1 MTRNARKPRSLR
13 LKFVLMLVIA
23 LSAAVLLGWLTEV
36 LGEAAIDNIYMSDEA
51 QEKRAEALLDDF
63 EEYVRSVNLSVRQ
76 GKEISRWAKHQNRV
90 NLEISDGYEI
100 VVDSSWWDDNDYYS
114 VFEFE
119 NEAEV
124 YTDEDG
130 NLGITDIEPLTP
142 DPDLV
147 EDGMEPIIEEEAFT
161 RKIRFSDGVYYV
173 TVYEISEMPL
183 YSTVTIASY
192 AVAIAVFM
200 ALMLL
205 YHQRIIEQIIKLSR
219 EVESIAHGN
228 LDGQVTVKRRDE
240 IGVLAEH
247 VDTMRTSIIKQM
259 RAEQEAWNAN
269 SDLITRMSHDIR
281 TPLTVLLG
289 FLELLDEGGYSRD
302 ENYRSYLNICKENT
316 YQLKDLADKLFQYFL
331 VFGHKMYELELE
343 VVDARMLLAQ
353 LIGEHE
359 MLLQEQGWQIE
370 NQPLERSALLKVDAA
385 YMKRLFNN
393 LFSNIEKYADREQPV
408 EIRQSMDGEQIHI
421 ILKNRI
427 RPDPNPVEST
437 NIGLKTC
444 ERIVQLMGG
453 TFRTVSEHGVFL
465 AQLRLPV
472 WKEGEEG

>member
-1 MTRNARKPRSLR
+1 M
-13 LKFVLMLVIA
+13 
-23 LSAAVLLGWLTEV
+23 
-36 LGEAAIDNIYMSDEA
+36 
-51 QEKRAEALLDDF
+51 
-63 EEYVRSVNLSVRQ
+63 
-76 GKEISRWAKHQNRV
+76 
-90 NLEISDGYEI
+90 
-100 VVDSSWWDDNDYYS
+100 
-114 VFEFE
+114 
-119 NEAEV
+119 
-124 YTDEDG
+124 
-130 NLGITDIEPLTP
+130 
-142 DPDLV
+142 
-147 EDGMEPIIEEEAFT
+147 
-161 RKIRFSDGVYYV
+161 
-173 TVYEISEMPL
+173 
-183 YSTVTIASY
+183 
-192 AVAIAVFM
+192 
-200 ALMLL
+200 
-205 YHQRIIEQIIKLSR
+205 
-219 EVESIAHGN
+219 
-228 LDGQVTVKRRDE
+228 
-240 IGVLAEH
+240 
-247 VDTMRTSIIKQM
+247 
-259 RAEQEAWNAN
+259 
-269 SDLITRMSHDIR
+269 
-281 TPLTVLLG
+281 LLG

>member
-1 MTRNARKPRSLR
+1 
-13 LKFVLMLVIA
+13 
-23 LSAAVLLGWLTEV
+23 
-36 LGEAAIDNIYMSDEA
+36 
-51 QEKRAEALLDDF
+51 
-63 EEYVRSVNLSVRQ
+63 
-76 GKEISRWAKHQNRV
+76 
-90 NLEISDGYEI
+90 
-100 VVDSSWWDDNDYYS
+100 
-114 VFEFE
+114 
-119 NEAEV
+119 
-124 YTDEDG
+124 
-130 NLGITDIEPLTP
+130 
-142 DPDLV
+142 
-147 EDGMEPIIEEEAFT
+147 MEPIIEEEAFT

-205 YHQRIIEQIIKLSR
+205 YHQRIIKQIIKLSR

>member
-205 YHQRIIEQIIKLSR
+205 YHQRIIKQIIKLSR

>member
-147 EDGMEPIIEEEAFT
+147 EDGMEPVIEEEAFT

-205 YHQRIIEQIIKLSR
+205 YHQRIIKQIIKLSR

-453 TFRTVSEHGVFL
+453 TFRTAKEKTVFL
-465 AQLRLPV
+465 AELRLPIYRE
-472 WKEGEEG
+472 K

>member
-147 EDGMEPIIEEEAFT
+147 EDGMEPVIEEEAFT

-205 YHQRIIEQIIKLSR
+205 YHQRIIKQIIKLSR